1 MIYLK
6 KKNKPFIKIREPGGS
21 KNSEKIRKLILDK
34 NSNFNCNTD
43 LLLYL
48 AARSENINL
57 IKKNIG
63 KKIILIDKKSELD
76 VKFSFYKD
84 INVEDQTLIY
94 ICKDN
99 TCSLPFTDVN
109 LLKKYL

>member
-1 MIYLK
+1 M
-6 KKNKPFIKIREPGGS
+6 
-21 KNSEKIRKLILDK
+21 
-34 NSNFNCNTD
+34 
-43 LLLYL
+43 
-48 AARSENINL
+48 
-57 IKKNIG
+57 
-63 KKIILIDKKSELD
+63 IILIDKKSKLD